1 MSAATAHSN
10 RQARLLTSEELPAA
24 VGDTPGELVRGEFIE
39 MTPTGGPHAEVEANI
54 AYELNRFVKGKGLGK
69 VLCGEIGII
78 TERGPDTV
86 RGADVA
92 FISIERLGQRA
103 SAGSG
108 YLDVAPELVVEIV
121 SPNDRWSHIQEK
133 LTEYFAIRVQIVWLV
148 DPKRRQLTVYRS
160 LTDATLLESSAIL
173 SGGAMLPGFE
183 IAVAELFSG

>member
-10 RQARLLTSEELPAA
+10 RQARLLTSEELPTAA
-24 VGDTPGELVRGEFIE
+24 GDTPGELVRGEFIE

-92 FISIERLGQRA
+92 FISTERLGQRA

-133 LTEYFAIRVQIVWLV
+133 LTEYFAIRVQVVWLV
-148 DPKRRQLTVYRS
+148 DPKRRQLTLYRS
-160 LTDATLLESSAIL
+160 LTDAELLGASAML
-173 SGGAMLPGFE
+173 SGGDILPGFE
-183 IAVAELFSG
+183 IAVAELVSD